1 MFQPESKVK
10 TGEKLSLEHCQKV
23 LNQDG
28 LNYTDEEV
36 ILIRDY
42 LYAMAEIDYLY
53 FTEEVLKKKTL
64 IQNQTSDETES
75 DSLHSGEYRRTG

>member
-1 MFQPESKVK
+1 MFQPENEIK
-10 TGEKLSLEHCQKV
+10 TGEKLSPEHCRKV

-36 ILIRDY
+36 TMIRDY

-53 FTEEVLKKKTL
+53 FTEEVLKKETL
-64 IQNQTSDETES
+64 TQNQKKDETG
-75 DSLHSGEYRRTG
+75 DSLHPGEYRRAS